1 MVAGGPERREGRLSR
16 SVRAKKGPRILA
28 VHGPNLNLLGRRDT
42 DVYGKSTLAEINAAL
57 RAEAKKL
64 GAEITVFQSNAEGTI
79 LDRLHA
85 AIGKFDGLLI
95 NPAGLTHT
103 SVSLRDAIEALGF
116 PAVEV
121 HLSNIFRRE
130 AFRHT
135 SFMSPVCV
143 GTIAGFGLDSYLLG
157 LAALVRRIR
166 AAA

>member
-1 MVAGGPERREGRLSR
+1 VSPPAARRR
-16 SVRAKKGPRILA
+16 KGPRILA

-42 DVYGKSTLAEINAAL
+42 DIYGKSTLAEINAAL

-64 GAEITVFQSNAEGTI
+64 GAEVTVFQSNAEGTI

-121 HLSNIFRRE
+121 HLSNIHRRE

-135 SFMSPVCV
+135 SFVSPVCV